1 MRMPP
6 LCRTRQSQH
15 SPPPPMTETVLHDL
29 ESFSQSIARNVRVL
43 LFKHSPQC
51 PISHAAR
58 EEYESFR
65 RHNPDVP
72 TMFVDVIDDRA
83 VARGLAD
90 ACGVRHESPQAIVFE
105 QGKPVWNASHRAITR
120 GSLEAAWGCKC

>member
-1 MRMPP
+1 MQQKP
-6 LCRTRQSQH
+6 S
-15 SPPPPMTETVLHDL
+15 SAE
-29 ESFSQSIARNVRVL
+29 L
-43 LFKHSPQC
+43 LSSDKEKPQELQVEAEEEAHLYADKERFLT
-51 PISHAAR
+51 SAYRAKLAAR

-90 ACGVRHESPQAIVFE
+90 LCGVRHESPQAIVFE